1 MLLETFLYAMNKI
14 ADPNDADTL
23 LEPIT
28 YDENKEMIEAYRNVM
43 SPNCAIFGCAA

>member
-1 MLLETFLYAMNKI
+1 MLLDTFFYAISKA

-28 YDENKEMIEAYRNVM
+28 NDENKEMIEAYRNVM
-43 SPNCAIFGCAA
+43 SPNRAIFGCVA